1 MSNPIGLNVHSRRID
16 GDIDRLQRDLEAIQ
30 EAGFDAAEIP
40 VHGVDAIV
48 NGELREKRVSQVR
61 QILSGFELKYSVHA
75 PDRLNLRD
83 FEHPE
88 VHRRVF
94 SAAVGFTAAIGA
106 KTLVYHYGSLMGRN
120 GSLTEAEAREIEVDD
135 LVDLARLA
143 TSEGVTIC
151 IENIDTSLIH
161 LSKLVESVSEE
172 SVKLC
177 CDVSH
182 SYLNATILGYD
193 FLRAIRVA
201 KPLTQHVHVNDNFG
215 RGKPG
220 VVPPYIEAM
229 PLGIG
234 DLHLPVG
241 WGTIPYA
248 DVVRILRGYEG
259 MYVLE
264 LHERF
269 FANGYEIAKENLA
282 ELKALLEGVEESP
295 PQQSSS

>member
-1 MSNPIGLNVHSRRID
+1 MSNPIGLNVHSHRID
-16 GDIDRLQRDLEAIQ
+16 GDIDRLQRNLEAIR

-40 VHGVDAIV
+40 VHGVDALV
-48 NGELREKRVSQVR
+48 NGRLRKKRVSQVR
-61 QILSGFELKYSVHA
+61 QILNGFELEYSVHA

-83 FEHPE
+83 FEYPG
-88 VHRRVF
+88 VHRKVF
-94 SAAVGFTAAIGA
+94 GAALEFTAAIGA
-106 KTLVYHYGSLMGRN
+106 KTLVYHYGNLRGEN
-120 GSLTEAEAREIEVDD
+120 GSLSESEAREIEVDD

-151 IENIDTSLIH
+151 IENVDTSLIH

-172 SVKLC
+172 SVKIC

-182 SYLNATILGYD
+182 SYLNAAVLGYD
-193 FLRAIRVA
+193 FLRAIKVA
-201 KPLTQHVHVNDNFG
+201 KPFIQHVHINDNFG
-215 RGKPG
+215 RGAPG
-220 VVPPYIEAM
+220 DVPPYIEAM

-248 DVVRILRGYEG
+248 DVVNILRGYEG
-259 MYVLE
+259 LYVLE

-269 FANGYEIAKENLA
+269 FANGYKIAKENLA
-282 ELKALLEGVEESP
+282 ELKALLGGVKEGDLTP
-295 PQQSSS
+295 

>member
-1 MSNPIGLNVHSRRID
+1 MSNPIGLNVHSHRID
-16 GDIDRLQRDLEAIQ
+16 GDIDRLRRDLEAIQ
-30 EAGFDAAEIP
+30 QAGFDAAEIP

-48 NGELREKRVSQVR
+48 NGELRKPRVSQVR
-61 QILSGFELKYSVHA
+61 HVLNGFDLEYSVHA
-75 PDRLNLRD
+75 PDHLNLRD
-83 FEHPE
+83 FEYPE

-94 SAAVGFTAAIGA
+94 SAGVEFAAEIGA
-106 KTLVYHYGSLMGRN
+106 KILVYHYGSLKGKN
-120 GSLTEAEAREIEVDD
+120 GNLTEAEAREIEMDD

-143 TSEGVTIC
+143 TPEGVTIC
-151 IENIDTSLIH
+151 IENVDASLIH
-161 LSKLVESVSEE
+161 LSKLVENVSEE
-172 SVKLC
+172 SVRLC

-182 SYLNATILGYD
+182 SYLNATTLGYD
-193 FLRAIRVA
+193 FLRAIKAA
-201 KPLTQHVHVNDNFG
+201 KPLVQHVHVNDNFG

-269 FANGYEIAKENLA
+269 FSNGYEIAKENLA
-282 ELKALLEGVEESP
+282 ELKALLEEGEEDPLHQPS
-295 PQQSSS
+295 